1 MDRYKHTSIKIKKIY
16 LTMVHELLVYVL
28 WIAFFKYA
36 YTCNNYIWKL
46 HSLEKRGVNNNE
58 RILQNMDFLLYL
70 NVFHGK
76 TFYSML
82 QNQSIKI
89 LLCWFLSLSNIE
101 QIKNFKT
108 LNTGLVISSNEDK
121 IQYFMKL
128 RLHKLIS

>member
-1 MDRYKHTSIKIKKIY
+1 MHIITMSESYIALKKE
-16 LTMVHELLVYVL
+16 EL
-28 WIAFFKYA
+28 I
-36 YTCNNYIWKL
+36 TI
-46 HSLEKRGVNNNE
+46 NE

-70 NVFHGK
+70 YVFHGK

-82 QNQSIKI
+82 QNQSNKI

-108 LNTGLVISSNEDK
+108 LNTGLVISSNADK

-128 RLHKLIS
+128 RLHKLISQWLHLLHLWCVYCWIKSFASSHNKIALDL